1 MIENS
6 IDLKSKLIVK
16 AVRNVRGGFKKE
28 DASRGMYRQ
37 GIKIDVDRA
46 RLITESYKMTE
57 GEPII
62 IRRAKFLDH
71 YLSNL
76 PIHIYPWER
85 IVGNFS
91 DRKRLYFPI
100 DMNWS
105 SVSRVINSKEGKLLL
120 DDAER
125 AQMEEYFKYWEG
137 KSISDLSK
145 NFFGEELKKYQ
156 KIGNTPFFW
165 TQWSELGVP
174 NYEKL
179 LEKGLEG
186 IIKEVEDKLEEV
198 EKEVPHDYVEQKE
211 FLLSV
216 IISLNAVI
224 KFAARHSNHALDLAK
239 NQNIKEDY
247 RKRLIEIA
255 ETCKRVPKHPPR
267 TLFEALQFFYF
278 IHLVRYIEYST
289 LGIGI
294 RFDKVFGPYYKKD
307 LVNGDISRSEALELL
322 QMLWLKI
329 NELGLVYSPTLTGI
343 YAGVSSLQA
352 IMLGGTDSEGND
364 VTNEITYLVLD
375 TALSLKTIEPTIGI
389 RVHDGTPDELLEKA
403 IDVMRTGVG
412 YPSLFNDS
420 TLIPLLERWKIPIE
434 DARNYSITGCVYLEI
449 PGKNMVRRGLGGVI
463 LPLVLYMALHP
474 RNSSGELKGADT
486 PDPKTFRS
494 IDDILDAYLKQ
505 LKFFMEKNL
514 KLERANNSLYQNYL
528 PRPYYSAL
536 LDGCIENAQDCR
548 KFAYPCSSIC
558 IIIGIT
564 NVADSL
570 AAIKKVVFEDKKI
583 SMEELIA
590 TMDKNWKKCEHIR
603 QMMLNA
609 PKYGNDD
616 DYVDLIMNQ
625 VQIETEAVMESC
637 LDNFGNPCHGD
648 GSGLSATYGAGLI
661 TPATPDGRYAGEG
674 LADSTLAPMVGRD
687 KKGPTAV
694 LNSAAKIDGIQTY
707 NHLLNQR
714 FLPGYLEGENKQIFL
729 SYLKAWKELGVPHIQ
744 FNVVDND
751 TLRDAMAH
759 PENHKDL
766 LVRVA
771 GYSAYFVDL
780 SKGLQKFIIE
790 RNEQKF

>member
-1 MIENS
+1 MIEES
-6 IDLKSKLIVK
+6 IDLKSKLVVK
-16 AVRNVRGGFKKE
+16 AVRNIRAGFKKE
-28 DASRGMYRQ
+28 DASRGMYRE
-37 GIKIDVDRA
+37 GIKVDTHRS

-57 GEPII
+57 GEPIT

-76 PIHIYPWER
+76 PINIQPWER

-91 DRKRLYFPI
+91 DRERLYFPI
-100 DMNWS
+100 DMNWR
-105 SVSRVINSKEGKLLL
+105 SVKRLINSREGETLLN
-120 DDAER
+120 DAER
-125 AQMEEYFKYWEG
+125 AEMEEHFKYWEG
-137 KSISDLSK
+137 KSINDKSK
-145 NFFGEELKKYQ
+145 SFIGDQLKKYT
-156 KIGNTPFFW
+156 KVGNTPFFW
-165 TQWSELGVP
+165 SQWSELGVP

-179 LEKGLEG
+179 LDKGLEG
-186 IIKEVEDKLEEV
+186 LIKEAEDKLEEV
-198 EKEVPHDYVEQKE
+198 ETEVPNDYVEQKE

-216 IISLNAVI
+216 LISLKAVI
-224 KFAARHSNHALDLAK
+224 KFASRYSNHAIDLAK
-239 NQNIKEDY
+239 NENIEEGFK
-247 RKRLIEIA
+247 KRLIEIA

-267 TLFEALQFFYF
+267 TFLEALQFFYF

-294 RFDKVFGPYYKKD
+294 RFDKIFGPYYEND
-307 LVNGDISRSEALELL
+307 LTMGNINRSEALELL
-322 QMLWLKI
+322 QMLWLKV

-352 IMLGGTDSEGND
+352 LMLGGTDSEGKDISND
-364 VTNEITYLVLD
+364 VTYLVLE
-375 TALSLKTIEPTIGI
+375 TALSLRTIEPTIGI
-389 RVHDGTPDELLEKA
+389 RIHDGTPDKLLEKA
-403 IDVMRTGVG
+403 IDVMHAGLG

-420 TLIPLLERWKIPIE
+420 SLIPLLQRWKVPLK
-434 DARNYSITGCVYLEI
+434 DARNYSISGCVYLEI
-449 PGKNMVRRGLGGVI
+449 PGKNMIRRGLGGVV

-474 RNSSGELKGADT
+474 RNSAGELRGADT
-486 PDPKTFRS
+486 PDPRTFKS
-494 IDDILDAYLKQ
+494 IDDIMDAYLKQ
-505 LKFFMEKNL
+505 LKFFMEHNG
-514 KLERANNSLYQNYL
+514 KLERANNSLYEKYL

-536 LDGCIENAQDCR
+536 IDGCIENAQDCR

-570 AAIKKVVFEDKKI
+570 AAIKKLVFEDKKL
-583 SMEELIA
+583 SMEDLIA
-590 TMDKNWKKCEHIR
+590 AMDKNWKKHEHIR
-603 QMMLNA
+603 QLMLNA

-616 DYVDLIMNQ
+616 DYVDLIMNR

-637 LDNFGNPCHGD
+637 TDYFGNPCHGD
-648 GSGLSATYGAGLI
+648 GSGLSGTYGGGLI
-661 TPATPDGRYAGEG
+661 TPATPDGRYAGEP

-687 KKGPTAV
+687 KEGPTAV
-694 LNSAAKIDGIQTY
+694 LNSAAKVDTVQSY

-714 FLPGYLEGENKQIFL
+714 FLPGYLEGAHKPMFL
-729 SYLKAWKELGVPHIQ
+729 SYLKAWKELGIPHIQ
-744 FNVVDND
+744 FNVVDNE

-759 PENHKDL
+759 PEKHPDL

-790 RNEQKF
+790 RNEQHF